1 MKIASEIR
9 ENSTTIFKFRRIYL
23 TNPKA
28 MKKTILTLA
37 VLWCISLHAQD
48 IAKHS
53 NGLIYSPE
61 TMGKLHKISDS
72 LNLKYYSCDL
82 NAKYIAV
89 PQAFAHYI
97 DFDGHVKS
105 IEDAMDSGMP
115 FDELAKK
122 YAHVIKSEARNL
134 LVTRRDYTDY
144 DDKHMLKY
152 EALTYS
158 YWGGASITFSYT
170 KERVNDNKVKGRWIH
185 AKGSSS
191 AFYFLTDLETPQ
203 LPKKYCD
210 WVQYVDCMVDTVP
223 YEPVQSDD
231 SSWEPKPKTRAVDEF
246 YKYINNFAKE
256 PQIEDFK
263 DKSGNHDYKA
273 YQKDHDKWDKEH
285 KAHVDNVLSK
295 TPQFTSLLQDAVT
308 SVLKTGGGD
317 EDLEYYALKYLDKN
331 VALYLAMS
339 RRVVGSCSQDNR
351 PRQHAAYIATLSAD
365 AANWKVFL
373 RSHLNI
379 MNDRFDRVSDG
390 SYAWAQRKTY
400 IKELEE
406 LDINVIPLL
415 MGSCLRVDNVTKNHY
430 FSSIGRTGRALG
442 ETKDPA
448 AIENAMLEAIKDTTL
463 DDYNRMLMFYL
474 CFNYSY
480 YIENKAHKEE
490 VLKDLKAAAA
500 TLPEGL
506 KKQAEGII
514 EKEGKDD

>member
-1 MKIASEIR
+1 
-9 ENSTTIFKFRRIYL
+9 
-23 TNPKA
+23 

-37 VLWCISLHAQD
+37 VLLCIGLHAQD
-48 IAKHS
+48 ITKHS

-82 NAKYIAV
+82 NAKYIST
-89 PQAFAHYI
+89 PQGYAHYVTFEGNTKKI
-97 DFDGHVKS
+97 LADM
-105 IEDAMDSGMP
+105 DANMP
-115 FDELAKK
+115 FDELVKK
-122 YAHVIKSEARNL
+122 HTPDKDYMGKNL
-134 LVTRRDYTDY
+134 LVRKFDYEDY
-144 DDKHMLKY
+144 NGNHKLCY
-152 EALTYS
+152 EALSYS
-158 YWGGASITFSYT
+158 YYGGSDLTFDYT
-170 KERVNDNKVKGRWIH
+170 VTRDKDTKLKNRWLYDEGNNIIL
-185 AKGSSS
+185 
-191 AFYFLTDLETPQ
+191 AFYFLTDLETKE

-223 YEPVQSDD
+223 YEPVK
-231 SSWEPKPKTRAVDEF
+231 SSGYGWEPKPKTRAVDDF
-246 YKYINNFAKE
+246 YKYVNNFAPE
-256 PQIEDFK
+256 PQIEDYK
-263 DKSGNHDYKA
+263 DKKSGNHDYKA

-295 TPQFTSLLQDAVT
+295 TPLFTSLLQDAVT

-331 VALYLAMS
+331 AALYLAMS
-339 RRVVGSCSQDNR
+339 RKVVGSCSQDNR

-379 MNDRFDRVSDG
+379 MNDRFERVSDG

-415 MGSCLRVDNVTKNHY
+415 MGSCLRVDNATKNHY

-448 AIENAMLEAIKDTTL
+448 AIENAMLEAIQDTAL

-480 YIENKAHKEE
+480 CIENKAHKEE